1 MHMTKIISLTD
12 AVYTKLKGIKKN
24 KSFSREI
31 DELLENSSKKGDVK
45 ELMKYFGSW
54 SRAEGER
61 FQKEIAK
68 SRKRALSRSFG

>member
-12 AVYTKLKGIKKN
+12 AVYMKLKGLKKN

-31 DELLENSSKKGDVK
+31 DELLESSSKKGDVK

-54 SRAEGER
+54 SKAEGER
-61 FQKEIAK
+61 FQREIAR
-68 SRKRALSRSFG
+68 SRKRAVPRSFG